1 MILSYAM
8 NKHDVT
14 TWNPVTEVYKNVAE
28 RKDWEPPTHNPF
40 HTLPRE
46 FESWAEKGWEAA
58 DLNFKLFKHF

>member
-28 RKDWEPPTHNPF
+28 RKDWEPP
-40 HTLPRE
+40 HTTPPIPSPGSLRVE
-46 FESWAEKGWEAA
+46 LRRGEKQQI
-58 DLNFKLFKHF
+58 

>member
-28 RKDWEPPTHNPF
+28 RKAWEPPPTPS
-40 HTLPRE
+40 HTLPGE
-46 FESWAEKGWEAA
+46 LETEAEKGWKAA
-58 DLNFKLFKHF
+58 DLNFKVFKHF